1 MRATTV
7 VALVLAITVQSAYSH
22 LGLNLGFNTQ
32 KSLNLGGV
40 IKGILGEVEVEKSL
54 DVNIGHGNGINI
66 QREGM
71 ISLGGGKWGFQKSG
85 SISIGGGHGGISTT
99 GKREGSINI
108 EGGQNVYTQGQQS
121 QQVNI
126 HNKGHFQ
133 QNGGYEIGAQG
144 SLNQNSGNYGQHSS
158 VQNYHH
164 GSSSSHFEQGQQ
176 SIPNEGHLNQIGG
189 YEIGVQGS
197 LTQNLG
203 NDGQHSS
210 VQNSHHG
217 SSSSH
222 FEQGQKSIPNE
233 GHLNQIGGYEIGV
246 QGILTQNSG
255 NDGQHSS
262 VQNSHLGSSS
272 SHFEQGEFH
281 QPGSGQITGHVQSQ
295 NVNFGQQGFEQSGH
309 GQIGDIFSVNEDKKS
324 GNVHISEAGESK
336 IHVQQQGNKESSL
349 GQITGHSGHQTGQII
364 YELNTPGQKD
374 DNVQTG
380 HVEKSNVQ
388 FGQRGTGES
397 DHTHGKVENSKQAGD
412 IIVVIKDQNGGKVH
426 TSNDKNSNIHFG
438 HGIESNYDQIVID
451 GSKQAGDIIVV
462 IKDKNSG
469 KVDSSHDGSKNI
481 HFKEEG
487 VAQSVLNQVTGSSE
501 HKTNDHNL
509 VITGENSGTVHNS
522 QESNKG
528 VTGHSEDKTNDYD
541 FKLHGQDGENVHK
554 IVNQNSKINSEHGSG
569 RGQSQLEQN
578 QFQSQVQLGQGQ
590 VHQQSQSGLVQG
602 QVQTQFQLGKGQ
614 DQKQLKSG
622 DNQFQS
628 QVQLGQGQVQ
638 QQSKSGLVQGQVQTQ
653 FQLGKGKDQKQ
664 LKSGDNQFQSQVQ
677 FGTGKGSKGSGL
689 NQIFGFHKAGEI
701 LFGFEKP
708 IGHDGHNEIE
718 YNSNRQLNVNRKS
731 PEEES
736 IDVTS
741 VTDNK
746 NSLVV
751 LNEDEHTSNIKM
763 GVNNQN
769 SAKKSIS
776 EHGNEHSSIG
786 AVGHHA
792 IGHDSTGQM
801 QVTKEMLNSEEKS
814 HHSESSESSSHF
826 KQGLWNLGFG
836 YNKKVE
842 KQSKVEVNHH
852 QESSSSVSQS
862 HSSVQNHSQSSHKSS
877 FHVESSHSSNKFH

>member
-40 IKGILGEVEVEKSL
+40 IKGILGKVEIEKSL

-71 ISLGGGKWGFQKSG
+71 TSLGGGKWSFEKSG

-99 GKREGSINI
+99 GQREGSINI
-108 EGGQNVYTQGQQS
+108 EGGQNVYAQSQQS

-126 HNKGHFQ
+126 HNEGHFQ
-133 QNGGYEIGAQG
+133 PNGGYEIGAQG
-144 SLNQNSGNYGQHSS
+144 SLNQNSGLYKQHSSVPNSHLGSSSSYFEQGQQSIPNEGHLNQIGRYEIGVQGSLTHNLGNDGHHSS
-158 VQNYHH
+158 VQNSHL

-189 YEIGVQGS
+189 YEIGAQGS
-197 LTQNLG
+197 LTQNL
-203 NDGQHSS
+203 
-210 VQNSHHG
+210 
-217 SSSSH
+217 
-222 FEQGQKSIPNE
+222 
-233 GHLNQIGGYEIGV
+233 
-246 QGILTQNSG
+246 G

-272 SHFEQGEFH
+272 SHFEQGGFH
-281 QPGSGQITGHVQSQ
+281 QSGSGQITDHVKSQ

-309 GQIGDIFSVNEDKKS
+309 GQIGDIFLVNQDQKS

-349 GQITGHSGHQTGQII
+349 GQITGHSGHQTGQIV
-364 YELNTPGQKD
+364 YELNTQGQKD

-380 HVEKSNVQ
+380 HVESSNVQ

-438 HGIESNYDQIVID
+438 QGIESNYDQIVID

-469 KVDSSHDGSKNI
+469 KVHSSHDGSKNI

-509 VITGENSGTVHNS
+509 VITGQNSGTVHNS

-541 FKLHGQDGENVHK
+541 FKLHGQDGENVHN
-554 IVNQNSKINSEHGSG
+554 ILNQNSKINSEHGSV

-578 QFQSQVQLGQGQ
+578 QFQSQVQ
-590 VHQQSQSGLVQG
+590 
-602 QVQTQFQLGKGQ
+602 
-614 DQKQLKSG
+614 
-622 DNQFQS
+622 
-628 QVQLGQGQVQ
+628 
-638 QQSKSGLVQGQVQTQ
+638 
-653 FQLGKGKDQKQ
+653 
-664 LKSGDNQFQSQVQ
+664 
-677 FGTGKGSKGSGL
+677 FGTGRDSEGSGL

-708 IGHDGHNEIE
+708 IGHDGHNKIE

-731 PEEES
+731 SEGEL
-736 IDVTS
+736 IDVRSS

-746 NSLVV
+746 NSLAVV
-751 LNEDEHTSNIKM
+751 NEDEHTSNIKV

-769 SAKKSIS
+769 SPKKSIS
-776 EHGNEHSSIG
+776 EGSLSLSHGNEHSSIG

-792 IGHDSTGQM
+792 IGHDSTGQI

-814 HHSESSESSSHF
+814 HHSESSESNSHF
-826 KQGLWNLGFG
+826 KQGLWNLDFG

-842 KQSKVEVNHH
+842 KQSKVEVNRH

-877 FHVESSHSSNKFH
+877 SHVESSHSSSKFHQSISGSDVGELEHNYN